1 MKNEKTLQNQ
11 TDEKK
16 PSRRKYIIAAC
27 IILCVLAGY
36 VYWVMTYT
44 HVYYESQKQSKIII
58 RKIAAKQ
65 LNKDPNELTDED
77 FATINE
83 LLIEDSEI
91 TDIKLLDKF
100 TNLQKLFIST
110 KGQVYVNTIPTW
122 KLILY
127 KLGIIDP
134 AIRIPIDLSPLEN
147 LSNLKTLIAVNCQI
161 SHIEKLKE
169 LKNLQTLWLGSAKVS
184 DFKPL
189 KELINLR
196 ILHLENTQISDLK
209 PLEDLTNLQE
219 LYLSKTKVSDLEP
232 LKKLTNLQIL
242 KLNGTQISDL
252 KPLEDLTNLQQ
263 LNLTRTQVSD
273 IGPLKKLINLQILHL
288 EFIQISDIK
297 PLKELTNLQELYLT
311 MTHVS
316 DLESLKELTNLNS
329 LYLRECPNTTDKMVE
344 DLQKA
349 LPNLKIER

>member
-1 MKNEKTLQNQ
+1 MKNEAEQNV
-11 TDEKK
+11 TYKK

-27 IILCVLAGY
+27 IILCVIAGY

-44 HVYYESQKQSKIII
+44 HVNYESQKQSEIII

-83 LLIEDSEI
+83 LAIEDSEI

-110 KGQVYVNTIPTW
+110 KGQIMVNKIPVW
-122 KLILY
+122 KIILY
-127 KLGIIDP
+127 KFGIIDP
-134 AIRIPIDLSPLEN
+134 SIRIPIDLSPLEN
-147 LSNLKTLIAVNCQI
+147 LSNLQTLITLNCQI

-169 LKNLQTLWLGSAKVS
+169 LKNLQTLWIGSAKVS

-189 KELINLR
+189 KELINLQ

-209 PLEDLTNLQE
+209 PLEDLTNLQ
-219 LYLSKTKVSDLEP
+219 
-232 LKKLTNLQIL
+232 
-242 KLNGTQISDL
+242 
-252 KPLEDLTNLQQ
+252 Q
-263 LNLTRTQVSD
+263 LDLTRTQVSD
-273 IGPLKKLINLQILHL
+273 IGPLKELINLQILHL
-288 EFIQISDIK
+288 EFIQISDLK
-297 PLKELTNLQELYLT
+297 PLKDLTDLQQLYLT
-311 MTHVS
+311 RTQIS
-316 DLESLKELTNLNS
+316 DLEPLKELTNLNS
-329 LYLRECPNTTDKMVE
+329 LYLRECPNITDKKVE

-349 LPNLKIER
+349 LPNLKIIR